1 MVALFSFSVSTVNT
15 FDFGVNVIL
24 ITIVYY
30 NCYEYLYRVQ
40 NVSVPFK
47 LALKL

>member
-24 ITIVYY
+24 ITIVY